1 MTIKTR
7 SALAMVGIVAAM
19 LLLFSAVMYFSLV
32 RFEQHQFRER
42 LLQKARNT
50 VTLLEEVQEIDSQ
63 LLQIID
69 ANTVQELRKE
79 KILILG
85 SQNQVLYSSPDEHQ
99 IGYQAAQLQRIRQE
113 GSLHFDDGQYDAVGI
128 RYDYQG
134 RQRIVL
140 VSAFDE
146 SRGPAIRVML
156 QVLLT
161 GNVLILLAIS
171 AAAYLLAGRVLRPLA
186 QLNEQIAQ
194 VNDATLHHVQ
204 QVAEPATADELQQLA
219 ASFNHMLQRLQQ
231 AFEQQQAFMRFASH
245 ELRTPLAS
253 ITAQLDVALLQSR
266 EPAADAALLQ
276 SLQEDHD
283 RLSAL
288 VTQLLQVFRADKPL
302 QASDIAP
309 LALHELVEDAM
320 TDVAH
325 HYPEVQWQ
333 LMFDPPPGS
342 PEDLTVAGN
351 ASLLQSAVSNLLSNA
366 AKYSQPTQ
374 VQVTLGYTS
383 SQVLLTVTNPG
394 PAMDEEAARHLF
406 SAFYRSHHSSGRPGV
421 GLGLLLVKKLAT
433 LHGGQVQYQYNSESG
448 HSFCLQLPRF
458 RQAGESSD

>member
-7 SALAMVGIVAAM
+7 SALAMVGIAAAM
-19 LLLFSAVMYFSLV
+19 LLLFSAVMYISLV
-32 RFEQHQFRER
+32 RFERHQFRER

-79 KILILG
+79 KVLILG
-85 SQNQVLYSSPDEHQ
+85 SQNQILYSSPDEHQ
-99 IGYQAAQLQRIRQE
+99 IAYSPAKLQHIRE
-113 GSLHFDDGQYDAVGI
+113 AGSLHFDDGQYDAVGI

-171 AAAYLLAGRVLRPLA
+171 AAAYLLAGQVLRPLA
-186 QLNEQIAQ
+186 RLSEQIAQ

-204 QVAEPATADELQQLA
+204 QVAEPDTADELQQLA

-253 ITAQLDVALLQSR
+253 ITAQLDVALQQAR
-266 EPAADAALLQ
+266 EPAADAALLR

-351 ASLLQSAVSNLLSNA
+351 HSLLLSAISNLLSNA

-374 VQVTLGYTS
+374 VQVTLGYTAS
-383 SQVLLTVTNPG
+383 HVLLTVSNPG
-394 PAMDEEAARHLF
+394 PAMEEEAARHLF

-433 LHGGQVQYQYNSESG
+433 LHGGQVQYQYNPETG

-458 RQAGESSD
+458 HQAGETSD